1 MTENQRIVKNCSR
14 YLRFNFGTQTL
25 QLPQNLY
32 QNTYLTIDIHP
43 YNNQLA
49 VSYID
54 RDISIFRRVSSP
66 LFCFIFL
73 DFFTENVCKK

>member
-1 MTENQRIVKNCSR
+1 MTENQRTIKKCLR

-32 QNTYLTIDIHP
+32 QNTFLTIDIHT
-43 YNNQLA
+43 YNNQLS

-54 RDISIFRRVSSP
+54 GDIRSFMRVSSP
-66 LFCFIFL
+66 LKLLKDKDKDCSL
-73 DFFTENVCKK
+73 G